1 MTPFTLLTVALAAAA
16 HAHAP
21 IDSTH
26 VAPADTLAV
35 ARVTLAEQAS
45 RLANDTLVFR
55 LTAVAPVAGLPSF
68 ATPVPDLR
76 FAIATNADTVRHRPR
91 AVEVSDAYEMR
102 LRIHRYASYTMIP
115 LFALQSIAGNQL
127 YQADKSGA
135 EKPGW
140 AKGTHVAGAV
150 GLATLFTVNTVTG
163 LWNLWDSRSNETGRT
178 KRWIHSLLLL
188 GSDAC
193 FVYSGVSAGDA
204 KNSQQTR
211 DNHRNVSYVGMG
223 AALVGYAV
231 MLVGDH

>member
-1 MTPFTLLTVALAAAA
+1 MTPFTLLSVALAAAVQSY
-16 HAHAP
+16 AP
-21 IDSTH
+21 VDSTH
-26 VAPADTLAV
+26 SAPSDTLVV
-35 ARVTLAEQAS
+35 AAPTLAEQAA
-45 RLANDTLVFR
+45 RLANDRLVFR
-55 LTAVAPVAGLPSF
+55 LTPGIPAS
-68 ATPVPDLR
+68 
-76 FAIATNADTVRHRPR
+76 DTVRHRPR

-102 LRIHRYASYTMIP
+102 LRIHHYASYTMIP

-140 AKGTHVAGAV
+140 AKGTHVAGAL

-163 LWNLWDSRSNETGRT
+163 VWNLWESRGNETGRT

-204 KNSQQTR
+204 NNSQQTR

-223 AALVGYAV
+223 SALVGYAI